1 VLWFKKANK
10 TNLKSKQKI
19 IALGIIEK
27 NAEIFIKAPS

>member
-27 NAEIFIKAPS
+27 KRGNIY